1 MAQSQIP
8 LSVLSQIVQEVQDYS
23 YLVNLIKYQS
33 NIIKELQKTIACLNA
48 KLEASERV
56 NIQGE
61 LHENNISFE
70 KEILNF
76 TNMKPKEDL
85 DVKEKEKEKEK
96 TVHEKDNPTDN
107 ISGIAVNAAKFSAS
121 INNNNSIDTGKF
133 VVNFE
138 PDSILSFKS
147 SNEQGLS
154 FRMNEELLGKGKEK
168 KLQ

>member
-1 MAQSQIP
+1 
-8 LSVLSQIVQEVQDYS
+8 
-23 YLVNLIKYQS
+23 
-33 NIIKELQKTIACLNA
+33 
-48 KLEASERV
+48 
-56 NIQGE
+56 
-61 LHENNISFE
+61 
-70 KEILNF
+70 
-76 TNMKPKEDL
+76 MKPKEDL

-138 PDSILSFKS
+138 PDSILSFKN